1 VAASTDSAPGPLL
14 APGTLLGERYVID
27 AAISTGSMGA
37 VHRAHHRHT
46 GEVVAVKRLIHAAH
60 LTRFEIEARVLVQL
74 QHERVVSV
82 VDHFEDPLGYFLVM
96 SYVDG
101 EALDKIVRARGRPG
115 LPVDEVLGY
124 AEQACEALDYVH
136 RQRVVH
142 RDVKPANLIVGE
154 RGIVLVDFGVAR
166 ELGGTSEGTVAVGTP
181 RFMAPEVFSG
191 GAASER
197 SDVFGLA
204 VTLTALITGEPPSYT
219 ERSPLRARF
228 PEVPPEVEAA
238 LAAGREYM
246 PERRIST
253 IEALADALGRPIRAP
268 HGASLALSVEAPDA
282 PRSVIEAVVRTAA
295 GVFDA
300 AAASVA
306 LTDVVSG
313 ELVFQAAWGAGA
325 QEIVGV
331 RLPRGEGIAGSV
343 AASGEPAVVPDV
355 REDPRFANA
364 VAARTGYIPNT
375 MLVVPLRRDSRP
387 VGVLQLIDRRDGGRY
402 EPADL
407 SRATLFAELAIAVL

>member
-1 VAASTDSAPGPLL
+1 LV
-14 APGTLLGERYVID
+14 GERYVID
-27 AAISTGSMGA
+27 APISSGSMGA
-37 VHRAHHRHT
+37 VHRAHHRHS
-46 GEVVAVKRLIHAAH
+46 GEVVAVKRLIDEAQ

-74 QHERVVSV
+74 DHERVVRV
-82 VDHFEDPLGYFLVM
+82 VDHFQDPLGYFLVM
-96 SYVDG
+96 EYVDG
-101 EALDKIVRARGRPG
+101 DALDKVVRARGLPG
-115 LPVDEVLGY
+115 LPVDEVLEY
-124 AEQACEALDYVH
+124 AGQACEALDYVH

-154 RGIVLVDFGVAR
+154 RGVVLVDFGVAR
-166 ELGGTSEGTVAVGTP
+166 ELEATSGGTIAVGTP
-181 RFMAPEVFSG
+181 RFMAPEVFAG

-197 SDVFGLA
+197 SDVFSLA
-204 VTLTALITGEPPSYT
+204 VTITALITGEPPSYT

-228 PEVPPEVEAA
+228 PDVPPQVEAA

-253 IEALADALGRPIRAP
+253 IAALADALGRPLREP
-268 HGASLALSVEAPDA
+268 HGASLALSMDRPDV

-306 LTDVVSG
+306 LIDEVSG

-325 QEIVGV
+325 REIVGV
-331 RLPRGEGIAGSV
+331 RLPPGEGVAGSV
-343 AASGEPAVVPDV
+343 AVSGEPAVVPEV
-355 REDPRFANA
+355 RDDPRFAEA

-375 MLVVPLRRDSRP
+375 MLVAPLLREGRS

-402 EPADL
+402 EASDV
-407 SRATLFAELAIAVL
+407 SRATLFAELAITAL